1 MSFLVPSRREGEK
14 TFKPFIMRIGSAFGK
29 TKSTREGVIYLT
41 M

>member
-14 TFKPFIMRIGSAFGK
+14 TFKPFIMLIGSAFGK
-29 TKSTREGVIYLT
+29 TKTSREADIYLT